1 MVSQC
6 LIKLASLITNP
17 NVHPGR
23 QTDVSQGYAWER
35 SVVAFI
41 RHQTW
46 TETGKDYLDFV
57 TLNIFLLQNILLRY
71 ALMNTTHDK
80 GTTPVCSGC
89 RGYAA
94 LSH

>member
-46 TETGKDYLDFV
+46 TEIGKDYLDFV
-57 TLNIFLLQNILLRY
+57 RNTQYFLVAKQFATLCPNEHDPGQRQLLELKII
-71 ALMNTTHDK
+71 A
-80 GTTPVCSGC
+80 
-89 RGYAA
+89 
-94 LSH
+94 